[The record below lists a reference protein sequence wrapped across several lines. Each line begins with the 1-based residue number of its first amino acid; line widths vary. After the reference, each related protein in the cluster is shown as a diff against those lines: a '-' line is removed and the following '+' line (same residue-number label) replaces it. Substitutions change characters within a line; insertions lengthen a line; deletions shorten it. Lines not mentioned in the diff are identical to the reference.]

1 VYHVVIFQRTWR
13 GKLTQGGGNSK
24 MGSAQVTKITI
35 DKTDTGAKLTVVVKG
50 ARPDFAQ
57 PSVLMDGRQVTLL
70 LGPVDP
76 KSRPEVKGDSSFVFA
91 SGIGSRF
98 DPERRDEWGYAV
110 NASPSGFLACNPG
123 VTRDDSGDDL
133 TTYYL
138 TFDSQR

>member
-1 VYHVVIFQRTWR
+1 
-13 GKLTQGGGNSK
+13 
-24 MGSAQVTKITI
+24 MGSAQVTRIEI
-35 DKTDTGAKLTVVVKG
+35 DKTDTGAQLTVVVEG
-50 ARPDFAQ
+50 TRPDFAQ

-76 KSRPEVKGDSSFVFA
+76 QSRPEVEGASSFVFA

-98 DPERRDEWGYAV
+98 DPDRRDEWGYAV
-110 NASPSGFLACNPG
+110 NALPADFLACNPR

-138 TFDSQR
+138 TFDSQH